1 MFLLPKSAKP
11 IVRSTVWSLTP
22 EEKAEKREEIELL
35 LMLIDEKIGN
45 DRTNDEVFA
54 ELGDDA
60 LPQVETLGDGYEATQ
75 LQTDADEY
83 TPEAF
88 DEYLSAQIVTDRGG
102 EMLRGTVKSRKQDS
116 DEKPVGSLNP
126 NPILDTREY
135 LVCFEDDTEDTYTA
149 NLIAECFYSQIDE
162 NCHQLLLMQKII
174 DHKKTSDV
182 ISEKDSNYSMK
193 SGPKPKQ
200 TTRGWRLLVEW
211 KDGTSSWVFLADI
224 KDLYPVQ
231 VADYSVVNMLTQEPA
246 FRWWHFKLADH
257 SSQLRDIC
265 LAWSGVETR
274 NCDSSYTTPGHDG
287 STLRRAQ
294 RSRLSALR
302 MHTLVFTHRYAYI
315 SNQYPNIYVLDTGT
329 NTIHG

>member
-22 EEKAEKREEIELL
+22 EEKAEKREEIKLL

-102 EMLRGTVKSRKQDS
+102 EMLRGTVKSRERDC
-116 DEKPVGSLNP
+116 DGKPVGSSNP

-135 LVCFEDDTEDTYTA
+135 LVCFEDGTE
-149 NLIAECFYSQIDE
+149 
-162 NCHQLLLMQKII
+162 
-174 DHKKTSDV
+174 
-182 ISEKDSNYSMK
+182 
-193 SGPKPKQ
+193 
-200 TTRGWRLLVEW
+200 
-211 KDGTSSWVFLADI
+211 
-224 KDLYPVQ
+224 
-231 VADYSVVNMLTQEPA
+231 
-246 FRWWHFKLADH
+246 
-257 SSQLRDIC
+257 
-265 LAWSGVETR
+265 
-274 NCDSSYTTPGHDG
+274 
-287 STLRRAQ
+287 
-294 RSRLSALR
+294 
-302 MHTLVFTHRYAYI
+302 
-315 SNQYPNIYVLDTGT
+315 
-329 NTIHG
+329 